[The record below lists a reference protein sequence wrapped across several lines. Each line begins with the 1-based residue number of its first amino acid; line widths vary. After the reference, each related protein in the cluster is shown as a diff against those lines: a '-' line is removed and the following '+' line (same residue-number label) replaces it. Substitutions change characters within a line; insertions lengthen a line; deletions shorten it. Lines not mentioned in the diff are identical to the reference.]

1 MPIVIIQ
8 KDFKMKRIAKQIKEN
23 PFINASFY
31 SGISS
36 VIKIITSLLIGKI
49 IAQLSGA
56 EGMVLY
62 GQMLSF
68 VVLIN
73 VFSGGAMTQGVTK
86 YVAEYSSS
94 NVNNLSKLLSTSL
107 KLTLYL
113 SVFLGVIMIIL
124 SEWLSQ
130 YILYNSNYFYVFI
143 VFGVTVV
150 FYSVN
155 NFLLAIL
162 NGYKQFKKF
171 NVISILVNLSG
182 LLITI
187 LLSYYYNIEGTLIS
201 IVLNQSIILL
211 ITIYFLRKEQWLKK
225 SNFNLPIDLMQLKL
239 LSGFALVAILST
251 ALTPISSII
260 IRNYLIKT
268 VSLVDAGLYE
278 FVLRISG
285 SVILFFTLTIST
297 YYLPRISEI
306 NNKKELLNEVKKTY
320 YISLPVIMLLL
331 VLVYFLRDFIIVV
344 LASKEFIKSS
354 NLFIYVLIGVFFK
367 VSTQIVG
374 FVFLSKAKITQV
386 IIIEVLFNVG
396 FTLLSIILI
405 SSHGL
410 LGAVESFLISNIV
423 YFISVVILF
432 YYTFVKNE
440 SELC

>member
-1 MPIVIIQ
+1 
-8 KDFKMKRIAKQIKEN
+8 MKRIAKQIKEN